1 MKKTGESG
9 GIPISRVWTAEER
22 TLINNFLVHAKA
34 LLATKDFI
42 IQPTPKNKAF
52 QKRYPLRSDDQI
64 AILRSLQVED
74 CVAVEPNDN
83 PRYSDSTV
91 FKFIKEV
98 EITVLGETE
107 LVEIYIKEYI
117 EDRRTHEIICVISF
131 HEEGL
136 HD

>member
-1 MKKTGESG
+1 MRIDDKILTKSYHLVKIKKTGEAG

-22 TLINNFLVHAKA
+22 TLINDFLVNAKA

-74 CVAVEPNDN
+74 CVSVEPNDN
-83 PRYSDSTV
+83 PRYPE
-91 FKFIKEV
+91 FNCF
-98 EITVLGETE
+98 
-107 LVEIYIKEYI
+107 
-117 EDRRTHEIICVISF
+117 
-131 HEEGL
+131 
-136 HD
+136 